1 MDLVEYS
8 VDYLG
13 KVKFN
18 NCKRQL
24 TTLYFEGNE
33 FYELKRFIVSVGH
46 PKTLYR
52 QLLWKFTITARLVKL
67 RVYCHK
73 PPY

>member
-1 MDLVEYS
+1 MMGNMDLVEYS

-24 TTLYFEGNE
+24 TTLYF
-33 FYELKRFIVSVGH
+33 
-46 PKTLYR
+46 
-52 QLLWKFTITARLVKL
+52 
-67 RVYCHK
+67 
-73 PPY
+73 

>member
-13 KVKFN
+13 KVKF
-18 NCKRQL
+18 KLQA
-24 TTLYFEGNE
+24 TTNYSVFLRYLILRINV
-33 FYELKRFIVSVGH
+33 LVGH

-73 PPY
+73 PPYYI